1 VTPDK
6 SKKDEGVSIRDFR
19 KSDLGDL
26 LDLLSKSFAKEFEI
40 IGFDAAYLEGMISQ
54 VFGARGRILLGFM
67 RLSGKDPLK
76 FFVAEAKGR
85 VVGTTVVNRSG
96 KIGYISTVMVHPDYR
111 NKGIATKLVRG
122 AVDYIHGRG
131 MERAILDV
139 VSTNDPAVKVY
150 TRIGFRA
157 FEEVVQLIGETGS
170 LSLQEGGVETRPY
183 VGGDLDDA
191 YDLIMASDE
200 QGHLR
205 AYDFTKKQLEIPFW
219 VRLFHIAT
227 QVRFV
232 AVREGKAVGYISASY
247 TTPKEA
253 GIMGTSRVRPA
264 DRSQGIELALIRAV
278 VGELKRGGIEKIR
291 MGVPT
296 TRPELL
302 EMARSLGM
310 RDAMTLVGM
319 CTT

>member
-1 VTPDK
+1 MATMSTAEARPL
-6 SKKDEGVSIRDFR
+6 VSADRWTTY
-19 KSDLGDL
+19 SLTVLG
-26 LDLLSKSFAKEFEI
+26 I
-40 IGFDAAYLEGMISQ
+40 CI
-54 VFGARGRILLGFM
+54 LGFAFDIYEGTIIQ
-67 RLSGKDPLK
+67 LATPLLIKDWGITP
-76 FFVAEAKGR
+76 A
-85 VVGTTVVNRSG
+85 T
-96 KIGYISTVMVHPDYR
+96 IGYISTVMVHPDYR

-310 RDAMTLVGM
+310 RDAMTMVGM